1 MSRKASPTA
10 WAEEAQAVTGAKLA
24 PLKPVRMEMF
34 PAAMLLIIMGMKNT
48 DTRPGPFS
56 RNFWWFSSKVC
67 IPPMPLPMMTP
78 TR

>member
-10 WAEEAQAVTGAKLA
+10 WAEEAQAVTGAKFT

-34 PAAMLLIIMGMKNT
+34 PAAILLIIMGMKKT
-48 DTRPGPFS
+48 ETRFAPFS
-56 RNFWWFSSKVC
+56 RNFWCSSSRVC
-67 IPPMPLPMMTP
+67 IPPMPLPTMTP